1 MPLEPHTAMG
11 MSSPS
16 RATILVVLILV
27 PFLYMRGW
35 RGVRG
40 VWVSAIPTWRAASFL
55 FGMSLIWAALGSPLV
70 AYDHDLLTV
79 HMIQHLLLMTFAPA
93 LILMGE
99 PLLAFWHGLPRFG
112 KVVLSA
118 LFRQPLVQWFA
129 NKLSRPALCWSVSA
143 LTLIGWHVPALFTLG
158 MHSEA
163 WHSVEQAS
171 FLVAGFLFWWPVV
184 QPWPS
189 VSTGPQW
196 STLLY
201 LFLATLPCDILSG
214 FLVFSERVAYPVYL
228 SMPRHFGFSAM
239 EDQQCAAAL
248 MWAFVTLIYL
258 VPAAILSTRLLSPRS
273 FHPADAVQ
281 SELRGSIAA
290 RRNPQRVEAV

>member
-1 MPLEPHTAMG
+1 MPLEPHIATG

-16 RATILVVLILV
+16 RATILVVFILV
-27 PFLYMRGW
+27 SFLYMRGW

-40 VWVSAIPTWRAASFL
+40 AWVSAIPTWRAASFL
-55 FGMSLIWAALGSPLV
+55 FGVSLIWAALGSPLV

-99 PLLAFWHGLPRFG
+99 PLLAFCHGLPRFG

-129 NKLSRPALCWSVSA
+129 HRLSRPALCWSVSA
-143 LTLIGWHVPALFTLG
+143 LTLIGWHVPALFTLE
-158 MHSEA
+158 MHSEG

-171 FLVAGFLFWWPVV
+171 FLGAGFLFWWPVV

-189 VSTGPQW
+189 VSTWAKW
-196 STLLY
+196 SVLLY
-201 LFLATLPCDILSG
+201 LFLATLPCDILSA
-214 FLVFSERVAYPVYL
+214 FLVFSDRVAYPVYF
-228 SMPRHFGFSAM
+228 SMPRHLGFSVL

-248 MWAFVTLIYL
+248 MWTCVTLVYL

-273 FHPADAVQ
+273 FDRGDLAQ
-281 SELRGSIAA
+281 SAA
-290 RRNPQRVEAV
+290 RRDPQRVEAV